1 MAFLDELSKVISDK
15 GKEAASK
22 VKDITGVI
30 QLKSKLSAE
39 KEKVNKAYISLGKV
53 YYDRHEASLE
63 EEYADE
69 FKIIQ
74 AGLIK
79 IAVLEDEIAE
89 LEGTRV
95 CAECGAK
102 VEKDALY
109 CSKCGAPMEDKM
121 AGAAEEEGGE
131 ESGMQFPVMKEAD
144 ESIFA
149 ERDSENE
156 E

>member
-1 MAFLDELSKVISDK
+1 MTDMRLPF
-15 GKEAASK
+15 
-22 VKDITGVI
+22 
-30 QLKSKLSAE
+30 
-39 KEKVNKAYISLGKV
+39 
-53 YYDRHEASLE
+53 E

-69 FKIIQ
+69 FKIIE

-79 IAVLEDEIAE
+79 IASLEDEIAE

-102 VEKDALY
+102 VEKDAMY
-109 CSKCGAPMEDKM
+109 CSRCGAPMQER
-121 AGAAEEEGGE
+121 AASADEEPE
-131 ESGMQFPVMKEAD
+131 ETAESEEKP

-149 ERDSENE
+149 EEDSENE